1 MYREILQNPFALLG
15 ASTRDDRKRIVEL
28 AEEKSLELDHDA
40 CQKARSDL
48 NTPRTRL
55 CAEIAWLPGVSPMKA
70 WQLVSALQSEPMLI
84 RKELGLPTLA
94 KLNLVAAASE
104 AMDGGNSID
113 DIAAFIQLL
122 ASLVEDLSADEVLRD
137 INEDR
142 IVSGFP
148 EVKSIDQVE
157 TELSERKRY
166 YRAAIMAVLKKLPT
180 VSLVDVMTVV
190 VDGTTSGGDYHA
202 PELIDQ
208 LVDSYGVEVNAFL
221 EKEAQNVHKLIKAA
235 RDAAGLGESAIKP
248 FVENL
253 EKVAHKW
260 DKVAQPIQLS
270 FKARGIDHEPSLEI
284 AHSIRNLAIDLFN
297 EHGML
302 AVSQKITGLVKVL
315 FVELPEVHERVEQ
328 DTEAL
333 ANIFENRRKA
343 EAQRSE
349 WASEI
354 TYRAEV
360 GLIFKDVLSISPD
373 GVVWKNARYPLDA
386 ITRVRWGGVRRSVN
400 GVPTG
405 TDYTV
410 AFGDAFSEA
419 VVSLKNQKTYSTFT
433 DKLWRAVA
441 FRLLTELLDKLRSG
455 KEVNFGEGTLR
466 DDGITLVRHKFW
478 NKEQVRFLW
487 NEVHFWSADGAF
499 YIGARNDKKTF
510 VGLSYIGTANTHVV
524 EQAMRMAFKKTGMLK
539 LSEALQ

>member
-1 MYREILQNPFALLG
+1 
-15 ASTRDDRKRIVEL
+15 
-28 AEEKSLELDHDA
+28 
-40 CQKARSDL
+40 
-48 NTPRTRL
+48 
-55 CAEIAWLPGVSPMKA
+55 
-70 WQLVSALQSEPMLI
+70 MLI